1 METKRVLGVL
11 FSTQASVTVLGAAV
25 WWALV
30 DSWHGLAAVGGGIA
44 VMFPTLIFAAIV
56 FSVSPDAPPKRIL
69 GAFYRGEAIKIGAT
83 VLMLVVLLQWFST
96 TPLPLLTT
104 YILAILLYW
113 PALLVGVGRRPR

>member
-1 METKRVLGVL
+1 
-11 FSTQASVTVLGAAV
+11 
-25 WWALV
+25 
-30 DSWHGLAAVGGGIA
+30 
-44 VMFPTLIFAAIV
+44 V

-83 VLMLVVLLQWFST
+83 VLMLVILLQWFST